1 LQLCPGYPT
10 ARNNLADALLHEGK
24 EKEAEALFADATKA
38 AHESMKEYPR
48 TWIAALNLAHVRH
61 TQQDDASAI
70 AVLEKAREDY
80 PNTWE
85 LISSESELQRETDQL
100 EASLNLIQP
109 FAQNNWWHQRAWM
122 AFGRLLAQKGDV
134 EAAAGA
140 LRHASWLD
148 MHETDAL
155 NLIAL
160 MRMRQNR
167 LEDACRT
174 QRRAVA
180 RQPDQPRQYLLLSN
194 ILDKMGRGDEA
205 RAALAQV
212 SRLRTLAD
220 SQKAAN

>member
-1 LQLCPGYPT
+1 
-10 ARNNLADALLHEGK
+10 
-24 EKEAEALFADATKA
+24 
-38 AHESMKEYPR
+38 MKDYPR
-48 TWIAALNLAHVRH
+48 TWIAALNLSHLRH
-61 TQQDDASAI
+61 TQNNDAEAI
-70 AVLEKAREDY
+70 AVLQKARQDY
-80 PNTWE
+80 PDTWE
-85 LISSESELQRETDQL
+85 LISSESELLRSTDKVDAAL
-100 EASLNLIQP
+100 DIVRP
-109 FAQNNWWHQRAWM
+109 YAQGNWWHYNAWV
-122 AFGRLLAQKGDV
+122 AFGRLLAQKGDN
-134 EAAAGA
+134 AAAAAA

-148 MHETDAL
+148 IHETDAL

-205 RAALAQV
+205 RAALAEV

-220 SQKAAN
+220 SPKAVN